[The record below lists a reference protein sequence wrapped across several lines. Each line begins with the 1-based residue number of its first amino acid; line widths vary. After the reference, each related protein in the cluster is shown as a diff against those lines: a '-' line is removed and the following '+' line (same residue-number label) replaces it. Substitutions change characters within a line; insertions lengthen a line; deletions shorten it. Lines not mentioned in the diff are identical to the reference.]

1 MNKSLITLAVAA
13 LISGCSLAPVYQ
25 RPAAPVAQQWPTGDA
40 YKPASLDAETRA
52 AAGIGWREFISD
64 DRLAQVVQLALD
76 NNRDLRV
83 SILNIEKAR
92 SLHGAARAERLP
104 HLNAGVGQAAQRVP
118 GKQTPTGTAT
128 ITRQYS
134 GGLGIPAFELDFFG
148 RIKNMSESALQQYLA
163 TQEARRAQQISLVA
177 EVADAWLT
185 LAADQEHLRLAED
198 TLKNQQITFELAKRR
213 FESGATSGLDMY
225 EAQTSAEAARNDA
238 AIYRALVAAG
248 VNRMTL
254 LAGAEVPS
262 GLLPQGSLQQVTRLA
277 DLPAGVPSTVLQQR
291 PDVLEA
297 ERMLQ
302 GANADIGAARAAFF
316 PSISLTAFAGSASN
330 ELSGLFKAGSGTWNF
345 SPQLNLPVFA
355 GGANKANLELARSSH
370 SIALA
375 QYEKAIQSAFR
386 EVADALAQRGTL
398 DERVQSQTALAD
410 AAEKSYRIHEARYQ
424 KGAESYL
431 SALVSQRALYSAQ
444 HGLINTRLAKAS
456 NQVTLYKVLGGGW
469 K

>member
-13 LISGCSLAPVYQ
+13 LMSGCSLAPVYQ
-25 RPAAPVAQQWPTGDA
+25 RPAAPVAQQWPAGDA
-40 YKPASLDAETRA
+40 YKPAGLDAETRA
-52 AAGIGWREFISD
+52 ATGIGWREFISD

-104 HLNAGVGQAAQRVP
+104 HLNASVGQAAQRVP

-134 GGLGIPAFELDFFG
+134 GGLAIPAFELDFFG

-177 EVADAWLT
+177 EIADAWLT
-185 LAADQEHLRLAED
+185 LAADQEHLRLAEA

-262 GLLPQGSLQQVTRLA
+262 GLLPQGSLPQVTRLA

-297 ERMLQ
+297 ERKLQ
-302 GANADIGAARAAFF
+302 AANANIGAARAAFF

-330 ELSGLFKAGSGTWNF
+330 ELSGLFKAGSGAWNF
-345 SPQLNLPVFA
+345 SPQLNLPIFA

-370 SIALA
+370 GIALA

-386 EVADALAQRGTL
+386 EVADALAQHGTL

-410 AAEKSYRIHEARYQ
+410 AAGKSYRIHEARYQ